1 MNAPA
6 LVLLAPLAICSVAS
20 TAVAQEVGAIRGVI
34 FDADF
39 NAPLSGA
46 QVLIV
51 ETGAK
56 SLSDEQG
63 AYSVQELRPGKY
75 TLVISKDGYVRQ
87 VRTDVVVIGGQLT
100 DLDVQLAGE
109 FTDMEEF
116 VVEDLLK
123 MDTGSEVALLDLK
136 LESPALL
143 DSVGAELMSRAGA
156 GDAASALRLVAGATV
171 QDGKYAVIRGLPDR
185 YVSSQ
190 LNGVRLPTADED
202 KRAVELDQ
210 FPSAV
215 IESIRVS
222 KTFTPDQQGDASGGA
237 VDIRLRGVPT
247 EAVVQMSSQLGYNS
261 QAFGKSDFLSYKGGG
276 LNFWGRDDGDRR
288 LQAIGAPWSG
298 AVGVSETDA
307 PIDNKWNLAAGGSR
321 ELSDGWKLGVFG
333 TFFYERDSSFFK
345 NGRQDSWWVT
355 SPGAPMSP
363 ETNQGAPALS
373 DFRTQLFDV
382 DQASQSVQWGGMG
395 LLGLESENHK
405 LSLAF
410 LHTRTAEDV
419 ATLATDTRAKQYF
432 FPGYDPNDPTT
443 PGHTELDQAPYLRL
457 ETLEYTERTASSLL
471 LNGVHKLPTSDF
483 AVGALRFSKPELDWT
498 LSASEATMRQPDKR
512 VFGGVWRPEFDEGI
526 PGIPPTPA
534 GWQPYKPA
542 ANFTIGNLQRIFKA
556 IDEESRQGSLN
567 LKLPFEQWSD
577 NTGYVKV
584 GAFADSVE
592 RTFDQN
598 TFSNFG
604 QNSGFV
610 GDFDDSWSS
619 AFPGL
624 GQPITDSQEDV
635 DYRGSIDLRAAYGMF
650 DLPFNEQVSL
660 VAGARFESTKI
671 GIVNDPESFALW
683 FPPGATAPITLVP
696 GAADVVF
703 EQDNVLPAIGLNYEP
718 MERLILRAAFSQT
731 VARQTFKE
739 LTPIIQ
745 QEYLGAPIFIGNPG
759 LQMSDVTNY
768 DLRVDYTPYDGG
780 FLSASWFYKD
790 IEDPIEYV
798 QQFIGYNFTTAV
810 NYPDGRLSGFELE
823 ARQDIGH
830 FFDAA
835 AGWSV
840 GANATLIDSEVTLPA
855 AEAAAF
861 DLPNIQAP
869 ISSRDM
875 TNAPESLLNLYL
887 LYDLPVTGT
896 QAGLFFTR
904 QGDTLVAGATQS
916 LGNFIPSIYAK
927 SVSTLNFSLSQKLG
941 KYFTLQFQAR
951 NLTNPDIEE
960 VFRSEYISSD
970 VTRRLFTRGIDMSL
984 TLGARFSF

>member
-1 MNAPA
+1 VNASA
-6 LVLLAPLAICSVAS
+6 LLLLAPLAICSVAS
-20 TAVAQEVGAIRGVI
+20 SAVAQDVGAIRGVL
-34 FDADF
+34 FDVDF

-46 QVLIV
+46 QVLVV

-56 SLSDEQG
+56 ALSDEQG
-63 AYSVQELRPGKY
+63 AYAVQSLRPGKY
-75 TLVISKDGYVRQ
+75 TLVISKEGYVRQ
-87 VRTDVVVIGGQLT
+87 VRTDVVVTAGQLT

-136 LESPALL
+136 LDSPALL

-261 QAFGKSDFLSYKGGG
+261 QAFGKSDFLSYNGGG

-288 LQAIGAPWSG
+288 IQAVGAPWSG

-333 TFFYERDSSFFK
+333 TFFYERDSSFFE
-345 NGRQDSWWVT
+345 NGKQDSWWVT
-355 SPGAPMSP
+355 SPGAAMSP
-363 ETNQGAPALS
+363 EFNQGAPSQGEFL
-373 DFRTQLFDV
+373 TQLFDV
-382 DQASQSVQWGGMG
+382 TQASQSVQWGGMG

-419 ATLATDTRAKQYF
+419 ATLAIDTRAKQYF

-471 LNGVHKLPTSDF
+471 LNGVHKLQTSDF
-483 AVGALRFSKPELDWT
+483 ALGAFRFSKPELDWT

-512 VFGGVWRPEFDEGI
+512 VFGGEWRPEFDEGI

-534 GWQPYKPA
+534 GWQPFKPA

-556 IDEESRQGSLN
+556 IDEESRQGSFN
-567 LKLPFEQWSD
+567 LKFPFEQWND
-577 NTGYVKV
+577 NSGYVKV

-592 RTFDQN
+592 RNFDQN

-635 DYRGSIDLRAAYGMF
+635 DYRGTIDLRATYGMF

-671 GIVNDPESFALW
+671 GIVNDPENFALW
-683 FPPGATAPITLVP
+683 FPPGAPAPITLVP
-696 GAADVVF
+696 GAADVTF
-703 EQDNVLPAIGLNYEP
+703 EQDNVLPALGLNYEP

-739 LTPIIQ
+739 LTPIVQ

-840 GANATLIDSEVTLPA
+840 GANATLIDSDVTLPA

-916 LGNFIPSIYAK
+916 QGNFIPSIYAK

-970 VTRRLFTRGIDMSL
+970 VTRRLFTRGVDMSI